1 MRLSLHAKIKARKHT
16 MLASPFFLYG
26 TETAGSST
34 PLPIFPHVGKPDA
47 TCSIDFSHTWENVPQ
62 HALPADG
69 KRTFAHSAI
78 DRLGIKK
85 KIYGLAMYCKSVN
98 L

>member
-1 MRLSLHAKIKARKHT
+1 MRLSLHAKKGSQAHH
-16 MLASPFFLYG
+16 ACEPFFSVWNG
-26 TETAGSST
+26 DSGMQQ

-47 TCSIDFSHTWENVPQ
+47 TCSIVFSHTWENVPQ